1 VATEANGDQQVTDQ
15 PNMTLGEFLAD
26 VRRIQHA
33 RRAAGVAT
41 VYFRHRTFCPANVVE
56 VWDDV
61 PLADVPGP
69 GDVIDMAGTGRMGAE
84 GRWRVM
90 RQEWMPGAAVTV
102 YVADVDSE
110 PGGSMDVSPLP
121 RPLPESIPTHPLD
134 AAPPPTHVRPM

>member
-1 VATEANGDQQVTDQ
+1 VIDQ

-26 VRRIQHA
+26 VLRIQHD

-61 PLADVPGP
+61 PLPDVPGE
-69 GDVIDMAGTGRMGAE
+69 GDVLDMAGTGRMGAE
-84 GRWRVM
+84 GRWRVA

-102 YVADVDSE
+102 HVE
-110 PGGSMDVSPLP
+110 
-121 RPLPESIPTHPLD
+121 D
-134 AAPPPTHVRPM
+134 AEEQS